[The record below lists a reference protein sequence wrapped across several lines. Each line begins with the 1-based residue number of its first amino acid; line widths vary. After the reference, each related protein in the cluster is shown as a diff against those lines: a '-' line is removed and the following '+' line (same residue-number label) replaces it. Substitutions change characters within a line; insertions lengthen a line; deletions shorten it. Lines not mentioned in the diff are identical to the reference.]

1 MDKRIIINDIEG
13 LQNLSQRAVAAMRRN
28 DKKRIHLPPV
38 RGRIKRKIF
47 SLVYKKLKLA
57 GHNASTLSSD
67 QDLRAA
73 RVGHASFISVM
84 LSWNYHNSS
93 LSIRELVKKHDIFMN
108 KEFKETPG
116 KGKGPRQWFRM
127 ICVSMS
133 EMIAILSNPI
143 YRFAWLC
150 I

>member
-1 MDKRIIINDIEG
+1 MDKRIIIKDIVG
-13 LQNLSQRAVAAMRRN
+13 LQNLSQKAVVAMRRN

-38 RGRIKRKIF
+38 RGSIKRKIF

-67 QDLRAA
+67 QDLQPELAL
-73 RVGHASFISVM
+73 HLSFP

-93 LSIRELVKKHDIFMN
+93 LLIRELVKKHDMFMN

-116 KGKGPRQWFRM
+116 KGKGPGSGF
-127 ICVSMS
+127 V
-133 EMIAILSNPI
+133 
-143 YRFAWLC
+143 
-150 I
+150 